1 MTVDNRPLLRIDEP
15 ALWLNEHRLSG
26 APVYEGVLLNIQ
38 RDQVRSSDG
47 HVGVREYTLHPGA
60 AAVVPMFD
68 DGSLL
73 LERQWRYP
81 LNRSFLEFPAGKLE
95 SGEQVLITA
104 QRELREETG
113 YVARDW
119 AYLGEMH
126 PVISYSTEV
135 IHLFLAR
142 TLTPGAAAL
151 ERGECLELIR
161 MSQDAFFQ
169 AIVSGEVTDA
179 KTLACAFWLQ
189 RMASGLF
196 QPEWLPDTGP
206 VNRAV
211 AAPLP
216 PNGV

>member
-1 MTVDNRPLLRIDEP
+1 MTDRRPPPRADEAAP
-15 ALWLNEHRLSG
+15 WLTEQRLEG
-26 APVYEGVLLNIQ
+26 GPVYEGVLLQIQ
-38 RDQVRSSDG
+38 RDQVRSADG

-95 SGEQVLITA
+95 AGEDVLRTA
-104 QRELREETG
+104 KRELREETG
-113 YVARDW
+113 YAAREW

-142 TLTPGAAAL
+142 GLMGGVAAL
-151 ERGECLELIR
+151 ERGECLELLQL
-161 MSQDAFFQ
+161 SQEQFFQ
-169 AIVSGEVTDA
+169 AILMGNVTDA

-189 RMASGLF
+189 RMALGLY
-196 QPEWLPDTGP
+196 QPEWLPATG
-206 VNRAV
+206 RAGQ
-211 AAPLP
+211 P
-216 PNGV
+216 